1 MLTSSHSPTSLAAT
15 FIAVR
20 REAGRWIHSL
30 IVARR
35 ERIERRRTMALL
47 LELRDRDPRLF
58 EETRVDPIDLPPPA
72 SSTILLFPQVV
83 ISRYFIEGHR

>member
-1 MLTSSHSPTSLAAT
+1 
-15 FIAVR
+15 
-20 REAGRWIHSL
+20 
-30 IVARR
+30 
-35 ERIERRRTMALL
+35 MALL

-72 SSTILLFPQVV
+72 SSTILLIPQVV